1 MPSLVFLA
9 GPIAGRRYKLADGEY
24 VIGRRSDCQI
34 FVPDMRVSRQHAR
47 LWKEGDGWTLE
58 DLGSN
63 NGTFVNGVKV
73 QQGTILRH
81 DDEIMIANNRIRVEA
96 RDAPDSRVT
105 EGGAPVTIVG
115 TSGASSIIRSREDTG
130 SGRMSIV
137 SSGMVSVADQRA
149 VRLIERKLDALT
161 QILHATAESDTAEA
175 LLAKL
180 VDALLDLFPQAEDVG
195 VLVEDEKSGELKV
208 QVQRH
213 RPLPGH
219 AGKQAYG
226 GDLRIPGTIIQH
238 VVSDRRGVL
247 LGDHNDENN
256 EGVGTRMGA
265 PLIYHGVHY
274 GVVYVESKST
284 GFRQEDVDLLQA
296 IATQAGLAIHATR
309 VAAQLAR
316 REKLERDLRV
326 ARQIQ
331 RSLLPA
337 NVPQVVGLEFA
348 VHYEPAYQIGGDF
361 YDFIWHDPAHLG
373 LAVGDVAGKAISA
386 ALYMAR
392 LTSELRSRA
401 AIARTPA
408 RLLRRVNQEI
418 ANLGD
423 DGMFATL
430 VYCIYDLENRSLVF
444 TNAGHCV
451 PLLRRGDRVFPL
463 QAERAHTPP
472 LGVTPELEAG
482 EARVQLHSGDMLL
495 MVSDGILEARDGR
508 GNEYGLSRLSRRIRT
523 ARGGPEDVIKAI
535 LADIDSHA
543 SEQAQGDDM
552 TIVAMAIDQRRAK
565 RKTTTLPGVALPET
579 VGKTR
584 LASEGGTE
592 YQSMADTEPPDEP
605 VEQIEMGDQ
614 SQMLERPERV
624 ARAERVDRVDKSK
637 KVERPERP
645 ERPDKSQKIE
655 KLDKADK
662 ADKTDKTDKKPDKP
676 DK

>member
-9 GPIAGRRYKLADGEY
+9 GPIAGRRYKLAEGEY

-47 LWKEGDGWTLE
+47 LARTGEDWLLE

-63 NGTFVNGVKV
+63 NGTFINGVRL
-73 QQGTILRH
+73 QQPTAIRVE
-81 DDEIMIANNRIRVEA
+81 DEITIANNRIRVEA
-96 RDAPDSRVT
+96 RESTELGRLAT
-105 EGGAPVTIVG
+105 EGPANQSSPGAGHVVTIVDA
-115 TSGASSIIRSREDTG
+115 SGSLIRSREETA
-130 SGRMSIV
+130 SGRMAAI
-137 SSGMVSVADQRA
+137 SSGLINLNDQRA
-149 VRLIERKLDALT
+149 VRLLERKLDALT
-161 QILHATAESDTAEA
+161 QILQASALSVDAES
-175 LLAKL
+175 LLEKL
-180 VDALLDLFPQAEDVG
+180 SDSLLEVFPQAEDVG
-195 VLVEDEKSGELKV
+195 VLVEDEKTGELRV
-208 QVQRH
+208 QCQRH
-213 RPLPGH
+213 RKS
-219 AGKQAYG
+219 AAFG
-226 GDLRIPGTIIQH
+226 GDLRVPGTIIQH

-247 LGDHNDENN
+247 LGDVSEGGDE
-256 EGVGTRMGA
+256 EAGTRMGA

-274 GVVYVESKST
+274 GVVYVESKRI

-296 IATQAGLAIHATR
+296 IATQAGMAIHATR
-309 VAAQLAR
+309 MAVQLVR

-337 NVPQVVGLEFA
+337 NVPDVVGLDFA

-361 YDFIWHDPAHLG
+361 YDFIWHDPSHLG
-373 LAVGDVAGKAISA
+373 IAVGDVAGKAISA

-418 ANLGD
+418 VALGD

-430 VYCIYDLENRSLVF
+430 VYCIYDLETRSLVF

-472 LGVTPELEAG
+472 LGVTQDLEAG
-482 EARVQLHSGDMLL
+482 EARVQLHSGDMLI
-495 MVSDGILEARDGR
+495 MVSDGILEARDAR

-523 ARGGPEDVIKAI
+523 ARGGTADVIKAI
-535 LADIDSHA
+535 LADIDSHTA
-543 SEQAQGDDM
+543 EGPQGDDM

-565 RKTTTLPGVALPET
+565 RKTTTLPGVLPTEGMGRMSTET
-579 VGKTR
+579 G
-584 LASEGGTE
+584 EE
-592 YQSMADTEPPDEP
+592 PDEP
-605 VEQIEMGDQ
+605 DDEGSAGHTQ
-614 SQMLERPERV
+614 
-624 ARAERVDRVDKSK
+624 
-637 KVERPERP
+637 
-645 ERPDKSQKIE
+645 
-655 KLDKADK
+655 
-662 ADKTDKTDKKPDKP
+662 T
-676 DK
+676 

>member
-24 VIGRRSDCQI
+24 IIGRRSDCQI

-47 LWKEGDGWTLE
+47 LWRDGEAWQIE

-63 NGTFVNGVKV
+63 NGTFINGAKV
-73 QQGTILRH
+73 QTATPLRH
-81 DDEIMIANNRIRVEA
+81 DDEILIANNRIRVEA
-96 RDAPDSRVT
+96 RDTQPDPNPRFPDGNV
-105 EGGAPVTIVG
+105 VTIVEVN
-115 TSGASSIIRSREDTG
+115 SPSSLIHSREDSG
-130 SGRMSIV
+130 SGRIPIV
-137 SSGMVSVADQRA
+137 SSGMMSVADQRA
-149 VRLIERKLDALT
+149 VRLLERKLEALT
-161 QILHATAESDTAEA
+161 QILQATAASDTSEA
-175 LLAKL
+175 LIQKL
-180 VDALLDLFPQAEDVG
+180 VDALLELFPQAEDVG
-195 VLVEDEKSGELKV
+195 VLVEDERSGELKV
-208 QVQRH
+208 QCQRH
-213 RPLPGH
+213 RKH
-219 AGKQAYG
+219 AFG
-226 GDLRIPGTIIQH
+226 GNLRVPGTIIQH
-238 VVSDRRGVL
+238 VISDRRGVL
-247 LGDHNDENN
+247 LGETADEND

-274 GVVYVESKST
+274 GVVYVESKHS
-284 GFRQEDVDLLQA
+284 GFRQEDVDLLQTV
-296 IATQAGLAIHATR
+296 ATQAGLAMHATR
-309 VAAQLAR
+309 VAAQLLT

-337 NVPQVVGLEFA
+337 NVPQVVGLDFA
-348 VHYEPAYQIGGDF
+348 VHYEAAYQIGGDF
-361 YDFIWHDPAHLG
+361 YDFIWHDPSHLG

-418 ANLGD
+418 AQLGD

-472 LGVTPELEAG
+472 LGVTPDLEAG

-495 MVSDGILEARDGR
+495 MVSDGILEARDSR
-508 GNEYGLSRLSRRIRT
+508 GNDYGLSRLSRRIRT
-523 ARGGPEDVIKAI
+523 ARGSVDDVIKAI

-543 SEQAQGDDM
+543 GEQRQQGDDM
-552 TIVAMAIDQRRAK
+552 TIVAMSIDQRRAK
-565 RKTTTLPGVALPET
+565 RKTTTLPGVIPGE
-579 VGKTR
+579 VGSAR
-584 LASEGGTE
+584 LSSEPGAEAAGTTLD
-592 YQSMADTEPPDEP
+592 ADEED
-605 VEQIEMGDQ
+605 
-614 SQMLERPERV
+614 
-624 ARAERVDRVDKSK
+624 
-637 KVERPERP
+637 
-645 ERPDKSQKIE
+645 
-655 KLDKADK
+655 
-662 ADKTDKTDKKPDKP
+662 
-676 DK
+676 

>member
-47 LWKEGDGWTLE
+47 LWKTGESWEIE

-73 QQGTILRH
+73 QSATQIRH
-81 DDEIMIANNRIRVEA
+81 DDEILIANNRIRVETQETTPENK
-96 RDAPDSRVT
+96 AP
-105 EGGAPVTIVG
+105 EGAAVTIVDVTG
-115 TSGASSIIRSREDTG
+115 TGSLIRSREDSG
-130 SGRMSIV
+130 SGRMPIV
-137 SSGMVSVADQRA
+137 SSGILSVADQRA
-149 VRLIERKLDALT
+149 VRLLERKLDALT
-161 QILHATAESDTAEA
+161 QILHATAASDTSEA
-175 LLAKL
+175 LLHKL
-180 VDALLDLFPQAEDVG
+180 VDALLELFPQAEDVG
-195 VLVEDEKSGELKV
+195 VLVEDERTGELKV
-208 QVQRH
+208 QCQRH
-213 RPLPGH
+213 RR
-219 AGKQAYG
+219 QAFG
-226 GDLRIPGTIIQH
+226 GDLKVPGTIIQH
-238 VVSDRRGVL
+238 VISDRRGVL
-247 LGDHNDENN
+247 LGESADENN
-256 EGVGTRMGA
+256 EGVGARMGA
-265 PLIYHGVHY
+265 PLIFHGVHY
-274 GVVYVESKST
+274 GVVYVESKHA
-284 GFRQEDVDLLQA
+284 GFRQEDVDLLQTV
-296 IATQAGLAIHATR
+296 ATQTGLAMHATR

-316 REKLERDLRV
+316 REQLERDLRV

-361 YDFIWHDPAHLG
+361 YDFIWHDPSHLG

-418 ANLGD
+418 AQLGD

-482 EARVQLHSGDMLL
+482 EARVQLHSGDMLI
-495 MVSDGILEARDGR
+495 MVSDGILEARDAR
-508 GNEYGLSRLSRRIRT
+508 GNDYGLSRLSRRIRT
-523 ARGGPEDVIKAI
+523 ARGKVDDVLKAI
-535 LADIDSHA
+535 LADIDNHCGD
-543 SEQAQGDDM
+543 QGQQGDDM
-552 TIVAMAIDQRRAK
+552 TIVAMSIDQRRAK
-565 RKTTTLPGVALPET
+565 RKTTTLPGVSPGEGGSA
-579 VGKTR
+579 R
-584 LASEGGTE
+584 LTTEGGTE
-592 YQSMADTEPPDEP
+592 APDT
-605 VEQIEMGDQ
+605 
-614 SQMLERPERV
+614 S
-624 ARAERVDRVDKSK
+624 
-637 KVERPERP
+637 VERERK
-645 ERPDKSQKIE
+645 D
-655 KLDKADK
+655 
-662 ADKTDKTDKKPDKP
+662 
-676 DK
+676 